1 MILIENP
8 SNDPAYNLA
17 LEEFLHLHRRPLRDV
32 FMLWRNEPTVVI
44 GRHQNTYDEI
54 NREYVEAAGVHV
66 VRRNSGGGAV
76 YHDLGNL
83 NFSFLVDGDERGFDF
98 ERFTQPVIRTLRQLG
113 VEAENSGRNDVV
125 IADRKISGNAQY
137 RRRSATSATTGR
149 LLHHGTILFD
159 SNLEH
164 VAKALNQAQ
173 SSKFRVQSEE
183 NKPLCAPHSA
193 LCYAGTPA
201 SNTGRAVAS
210 IRSRVTNVAEHLPV
224 KITMEEFSDRL
235 TENVIAEYGLQP
247 DTIRDEERE
256 AICKLRDEKY
266 RSWDWNY
273 GGSIATCNSAPP
285 FWTHTGLRKFPWG
298 TLDIRLEV
306 REGKIASCVFYG
318 DFFSPDDPQ
327 TFSNQFIGLT
337 FDRTILENAL
347 PEREIRRVFP
357 DLEKNALFDMIFP

>member
-1 MILIENP
+1 MITIENH
-8 SNDPAYNLA
+8 SIDPAYNLA
-17 LEEFLHLHRRPLRDV
+17 LEEYLHLHRRPLQDA

-44 GRHQNTYDEI
+44 GRHQNAYDEI
-54 NREYVEAAGVHV
+54 IRAYVEAAGVHV

-83 NFSFLVDGDERGFDF
+83 NFSFLVDDDQSGFDF

-113 VEAENSGRNDVV
+113 IEAENSGRND
-125 IADRKISGNAQY
+125 IAIAGRKISGNAQY
-137 RRRSATSATTGR
+137 RCAGR

-164 VAKALNQAQ
+164 VTMALN
-173 SSKFRVQSEE
+173 V
-183 NKPLCAPHSA
+183 APQK
-193 LCYAGTPA
+193 YA
-201 SNTGRAVAS
+201 GRAVAS
-210 IRSRVTNVAEHLPV
+210 IRSRVTNVAEHLAT
-224 KITMEEFSDRL
+224 KIAIEEFRDL
-235 TENVIAEYGLQP
+235 LAQNVFAEYGAKP
-247 DTIRDEERE
+247 DALSDEEQE
-256 AICKLRDEKY
+256 EVCKLRDAKY

-273 GGSIATCNSAPP
+273 GWSEYRRGCSPP

-327 TFSNQFIGLT
+327 TLADQFIGLA
-337 FDRTILENAL
+337 FDRKTLENTL
-347 PEREIRRVFP
+347 PESEIRRIFP
-357 DLEKNALFDMIFP
+357 DLEKNELLAMIFH